1 MGISRNGEIKMKFNT
16 KRYDIRKVSESDGFN
31 EGITHEI
38 NLKDGYK
45 FEFDDSH
52 LCYAEGFEDLKYL
65 ISQIVKEDL

>member
-1 MGISRNGEIKMKFNT
+1 MKFHT
-16 KRYDIRKVSESDGFN
+16 KRYDITKISEEDGFD

-52 LCYAEGFEDLKYL
+52 LSYAEGYEDLKSL
-65 ISQIVKEDL
+65 ISQIVEE